1 MNFSIACGTVT
12 LKSPLSRAFFVP
24 DVHPRPR
31 KRPPR
36 CTLDCG
42 FKISESPALRGFV
55 AERGPVRGT
64 SLYLVLLS
72 NGQIR
77 GETLRNGTWPGG
89 KHPSPKA
96 RFPIAPK
103 RRNVRFKGL
112 RRVHT
117 PPVPPTAHTAAH
129 RAKRWAFS
137 PSATAW
143 LCAVSKIATERT
155 AGESGCTPCG
165 VCPLSSAPRPRW
177 AAQPGR
183 CCFRSR
189 ERFSLAVF
197 VLTVSS
203 PAPAAV
209 PVPLE
214 TAVRSRG
221 DSYQSASDRTPPSSA
236 ATPPAPPR

>member
-1 MNFSIACGTVT
+1 MAGRETSIPKGSVSHCR
-12 LKSPLSRAFFVP
+12 SRIHRAFS
-24 DVHPRPR
+24 H
-31 KRPPR
+31 
-36 CTLDCG
+36 
-42 FKISESPALRGFV
+42 
-55 AERGPVRGT
+55 
-64 SLYLVLLS
+64 
-72 NGQIR
+72 
-77 GETLRNGTWPGG
+77 
-89 KHPSPKA
+89 
-96 RFPIAPK
+96 IAHK

-117 PPVPPTAHTAAH
+117 PPQPLTAHTAAH
-129 RAKRWAFS
+129 TAKHGAFS
-137 PSATAW
+137 LPATARLW
-143 LCAVSKIATERT
+143 AVSEIATERT
-155 AGESGCTPCG
+155 AGESGCTPYG
-165 VCPLSSAPRPRW
+165 VCPLSPASRPRW

-221 DSYQSASDRTPPSSA
+221 DSYQSASDSIPPSSA
-236 ATPPAPPR
+236 AAPPAPPR